1 MDILTI
7 FMFLGGLGLFLFGM
21 QIMQEGLEKTAGDNL
36 RTLLEKT
43 TTNPLSGICIGTG
56 VTMLIQSSSATT
68 VMVVSFV
75 SAGLMTLPQAMNVII
90 GANIGTTITAQI
102 IAFKIDSVA
111 PLILFIGMLPVV
123 FGKKKIMKNVGMIIL
138 GFGIIFL
145 GMRLMSESVEPLRTN
160 EVLTDFLVS
169 FDNPV
174 LAILAGTIFT
184 AVVQSSSASIAIMQA
199 FASEGLIG
207 FHAAAFIV
215 IGMNLGTCITGILA
229 SLSSGR
235 NGKCAAF
242 LNLFYNI
249 IKITLATLVI
259 VLLPVTL
266 TWIENLSP
274 GNVARQI
281 ANLHMIM
288 NIVAALLLTPGSK
301 LIVRITERLIGG
313 KDENA
318 ALNQLMY
325 LDRNVLQTP
334 ALAAPLARREICRMG
349 DLVRSNLRLSM
360 EAFFELDADKA
371 KRVLE
376 VEQTINYL
384 NHAIT
389 GWLVELRALDVSQPD
404 REKLGM
410 MFHVVNDIERIGDH
424 AENISE
430 YASIAIDRNSDISEE
445 GIAEL
450 REISAKTLDVVELS
464 LDIYEHES
472 FDRLNIASAE
482 EEEVDELQDTMIE
495 NHVKRLMA
503 GKCDPRGGIMFTD
516 MVTDLERC
524 ADHAINI
531 AYSIEGE
538 HKSFENALKA
548 KQERQD
554 REHNN

>member
-554 REHNN
+554 REHNH

>member
-389 GWLVELRALDVSQPD
+389 GWLVELRALDVSQAD

>member
-288 NIVAALLLTPGSK
+288 NIVAALLLAPGSK

-360 EAFFELDADKA
+360 EAFFELDSDKA

-389 GWLVELRALDVSQPD
+389 GWLVELRALDVSQAD

-450 REISAKTLDVVELS
+450 REISEKTLDVVELS